1 MLIRE
6 FHVLELWIKMNV
18 YDPCSFLLYQL
29 STAPS
34 WPDSSTGRALHQHCR
49 GQDSNLH
56 SGLDFSDLAGY
67 CRSST
72 KNKL

>member
-6 FHVLELWIKMNV
+6 LHVLELWIEMNV

-29 STAPS
+29 RTAPS
-34 WPDSSTGRALHQHCR
+34 WPDSSTGRALYRHCFESPFR
-49 GQDSNLH
+49 PKF
-56 SGLDFSDLAGY
+56 SGLSGSFI
-67 CRSST
+67 SST